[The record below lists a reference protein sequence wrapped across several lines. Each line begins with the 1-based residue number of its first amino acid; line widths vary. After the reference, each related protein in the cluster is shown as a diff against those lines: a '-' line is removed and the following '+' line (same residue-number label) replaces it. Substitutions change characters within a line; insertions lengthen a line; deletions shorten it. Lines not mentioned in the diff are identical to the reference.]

1 MLFTTFFRNF
11 VVKIKEIMSK
21 RHLYSILLGLLAT
34 ISIYAAPYCD
44 IRKFSILDG
53 LAANTISDLQQGADN
68 LMWFATANGLSY
80 YDGYTFHTFRDNPTD
95 LDDILSTN
103 RIEFIRPCSNYDLWC
118 VTSDR
123 KLYVYDTRDCGFK
136 NVEKKINDKFHI
148 NLKVENIFV
157 LHNKSTWIT
166 SIDHKYAFRITEKEF
181 NQDNPEIIRCGK
193 NGLPSG
199 KIWYI
204 TVDHKGREWVLTD
217 KGTYIYGSKFKT
229 HLPFK
234 WFRQIG
240 NIVYLATEDGKLAVF
255 DEARNH
261 LSMITLPAGVT
272 RINELKNTG
281 FQLLIAS
288 NLGVIVYN
296 PRTFKAEVVNVQ
308 NPNQP
313 AAEIKKIYVDG
324 KSQIWAF
331 TEGLGVTIINP
342 NTLEKK
348 WLFADIDDPAK
359 RTVSDGYFIMEDE
372 HNTLWVIPNGGTFS
386 YFDRNKKELIP
397 YYLKSNSSGNAMIP
411 QISKFTISDQSI
423 LWITG
428 VHDLTQI
435 NFKYHNYTISKLD
448 NTEAEIRSLAL
459 DHNHNYWDGFLQGYI
474 KISDAQH
481 NKIGYL
487 TPSGQI
493 IPTQTPFSKCGIYS
507 LYEDIQNRMWIGTK
521 GDGIYLL
528 KDGKIEHFTY
538 NPNDK
543 SSLPSNNIYDVE
555 CDRYGRIWIATYG
568 GGLAV
573 AQERNG
579 KITFISARN
588 GLSWPKNAFEKT
600 RRITCTSKGVILI
613 GTTDGL
619 VTFSDEFKQFSKI
632 KFFTSS
638 HIVDDPNSLTASD
651 VNYTLVRTNGKTY
664 VSTLG
669 GSLQIVNNN
678 SLLQDHLTLSPLAQ
692 LNLDEG
698 IVQSLIED
706 NQGNIW
712 IVRESSI
719 DKYNPKTGKI
729 DVFGPNDFDYNMTFS
744 ESRPLHDPATD
755 YITVGTPMGSI
766 TFNPKTLSKTNYQTK
781 IIFTSLHYNGEDKII
796 PILHRKE
803 LVIPS
808 NKRNLTISFAA
819 LDYTRKYQTNYAY
832 QLEGSSRGNEWIQL
846 GSQNII
852 GFNHIAH
859 GKYILKVKATNTHG
873 VWSKNIA
880 ELPITIEPTFWESV
894 WGNLLLFL
902 LLIIGIGCS
911 FYLYNTRQKQK
922 LSHDLSIMKNDFFSK
937 ASHKL
942 RTPLSLIGG
951 PVTEVLEHEKT
962 LSDEGRTLLTI
973 VQRNARQMLD
983 MLNQILKFDNSE
995 NFYIN
1000 GGADEIF
1007 TTIEK
1012 EGAIEDSNAKNY
1024 IKETMIDSADEFEK
1038 GEKAITMLIVED
1050 NADLRLFLES
1060 ILCSDYNI
1068 LLAENGKK
1076 GLEMARKFIPDFIL
1090 TDVTMPVMDGI
1101 TMIHYIKQDANIA
1114 HIPIIILS
1122 AKASVEDHLKGFE
1135 EGIDGYLTKP
1145 FSATYLKGRI
1155 EAVIN
1160 HRKALQNEML
1170 RQIQQSED
1178 AQMFS
1183 IEKKSEGNATSAKEK
1198 ITVQDATIIKMMK
1211 FITDNISDPDM
1222 KIDNIAQAMGMSRS
1236 VLYGKIKNA
1245 IGMTPIDFVRHIR
1258 IMKAAEMLQT
1268 TDETLSSIAFAVGFS
1283 DPKYF
1288 SKVFKKEMGMIP
1300 SDYRE
1305 KQKK

>member
-1 MLFTTFFRNF
+1 
-11 VVKIKEIMSK
+11 MS
-21 RHLYSILLGLLAT
+21 RIRLYSIILGLLT
-34 ISIYAAPYCD
+34 SIYIHAAAPYCD

-95 LDDILSTN
+95 LNDILSTN
-103 RIEFIRPCSNYDLWC
+103 RIEFIRPCTNYDLWC

-123 KLYVYDTRDCGFK
+123 KLYIYDTRDCGFK
-136 NVEKKINDKFHI
+136 NIEKRMNDKFNI
-148 NLKVENIFV
+148 KLRVDDIFV
-157 LHNKSTWIT
+157 LRNKATWIT
-166 SIDHKYAFRITEKEF
+166 SLDHKYAIRITNKDF
-181 NQDNPEIIRCGK
+181 SDDNPQIIRCGK

-199 KIWYI
+199 KIWFI

-217 KGTYIYGSKFKT
+217 KGAYVYGTNFKSN
-229 HLPFK
+229 LPFK

-240 NIVYLATEDGKLAVF
+240 NVVYLATDDGKFAVF

-281 FQLLIAS
+281 FQLLIAT

-308 NPNQP
+308 NPSQP
-313 AAEIKKIYVDG
+313 MSEVKKIYVDG
-324 KSQIWAF
+324 ESKIWAF
-331 TEGLGVTIINP
+331 TEGQGVTIINP

-348 WLFADIDDPAK
+348 WLFANFDDPSM
-359 RTVSDGYFIMEDE
+359 RTISDKYFIMEDE
-372 HNTLWVIPNGGTFS
+372 HKTLWTVPNDGTFS
-386 YFDRNKKELIP
+386 YYDRKKQELVP
-397 YYLKSNSSGNAMIP
+397 YYLRSNSSGNAMIP
-411 QISKFTISDQSI
+411 KISKFVISDQSI

-428 VHDLTQI
+428 VHDLTQV
-435 NFKYHNYTISKLD
+435 NFKYHNYTLSKLD
-448 NTEAEIRSLAL
+448 YTEAEIRSLAL
-459 DHNHNYWDGFLQGYI
+459 DHNHNYWDGFYQGYI
-474 KISDAQH
+474 KVSDAQH

-487 TPSGQI
+487 TSSGQI
-493 IPTQTPFSKCGIYS
+493 TSTQTQFSKWGIYA
-507 LYEDIQNRMWIGTK
+507 LYEDTQNRMWIGTK
-521 GDGIYLL
+521 GDGIYLW
-528 KDGKIEHFTY
+528 KDGSLQHFCY

-543 SSLPSNNIYDVE
+543 SSLPSNNIYDVV

-573 AQERNG
+573 AQEKDG
-579 KITFISARN
+579 KISFISVRN
-588 GLSWPKNAFEKT
+588 GLSWPKKDFEKT
-600 RRITCTSKGVILI
+600 RRITCTSKGIILV

-632 KFFTSS
+632 RFYKSS
-638 HIVDDPNSLTASD
+638 HIVDDPRSLTASD
-651 VNYTLVRTNGKTY
+651 VNFTLVRTNGNTF

-669 GSLQIVNNN
+669 GSLQTVSSK
-678 SLLQDHLTLSPLAQ
+678 SLLQDNLVLDHVSHM
-692 LNLDEG
+692 NLDEG

-719 DKYNPKTGKI
+719 DKYNPRTGDI
-729 DVFGPNDFDYNMTFS
+729 DVFGPNDFDYNMTFT
-744 ESRPLHDPATD
+744 ESRPLHAPATD
-755 YITVGTPMGSI
+755 YITIGTPMGSI
-766 TFNPKTLSKTNYQTK
+766 TFNPKTLDKTTYQPK
-781 IIFTSLHYNGEDKII
+781 IIFTSLHYNGENQVI

-819 LDYTRKYQTNYAY
+819 LDYTRKYQTCYAY
-832 QLEGSSRGNEWIQL
+832 QLEGSNRGNEWIQL

-852 GFNHIAH
+852 GFNHISH
-859 GKYILKVKATNTHG
+859 GKYVLKIKATNTHG

-880 ELPITIEPTFWESV
+880 ELPIIIEPTFWESV
-894 WGNLLLFL
+894 WGNILLFIL
-902 LLIIGIGCS
+902 LTIGIGCC
-911 FYLYNTRQKQK
+911 FYLYNVRQKQK
-922 LSHDLSIMKNDFFSK
+922 LNHELSVMKNDFFSK
-937 ASHKL
+937 ASHRL

-951 PVTEVLEHEKT
+951 PVTEVLDREKT
-962 LSDEGRTLLTI
+962 ISPEGRTLLTI

-1007 TTIEK
+1007 TSIEK

-1024 IKETMIDSADEFEK
+1024 IAETMIDSAGEFEK
-1038 GEKAITMLIVED
+1038 GEKSITMLIVED

-1060 ILCSDYNI
+1060 ILSSEYNI

-1076 GLEMARKFIPDFIL
+1076 GLEMARKYIPDFIL

-1155 EAVIN
+1155 ESVIN

-1170 RQIQQSED
+1170 RQIQQTEELHLD
-1178 AQMFS
+1178 GTPK
-1183 IEKKSEGNATSAKEK
+1183 EEGKEETSSLPK
-1198 ITVQDATIIKMMK
+1198 ITTQDATIVKMMK

-1245 IGMTPIDFVRHIR
+1245 VGMTPIDFVRHIR
-1258 IMKAAEMLQT
+1258 IMKAVELLQT
-1268 TDETLSSIAFAVGFS
+1268 THETLSSIAFEVGFS

-1288 SKVFKKEMGMIP
+1288 SKVFKKEMGVIP